1 MNLLT
6 FMIPLILIGVA
17 CNSADE
23 KVFKGGSTE
32 SKPVTTLLNGTEG
45 VKGFDATAEVKTA
58 ATVTYLM
65 KVTSESGAALCEGE
79 ATVMIMS
86 NFSMSFPKAEIDCVS
101 LKVNLAKAL
110 EAGGGIGGGDPKE
123 AQENIVHDGKVLSL
137 KKLANATFDPPR
149 PMLLGPIIQD
159 ASKYKNFTQTTQ
171 HSLNGTDPESGAV
184 VTGSGSFAIEV
195 LDHKTTYKNK
205 FIDEEFENVI
215 HWQMTT
221 SGFKGVPA
229 KIGLVF
235 ERWEWLWNTRPIM
248 IPKLSFTGHLSDFIS
263 GDAGANADALVG
275 ILKIDLTVKEYK
287 INKD

>member
-1 MNLLT
+1 MKSLNYILPLL
-6 FMIPLILIGVA
+6 LISAG
-17 CNSADE
+17 CNPDDE
-23 KVFKGGSTE
+23 KVFKGGSSE

-45 VKGFDATAEVKTA
+45 VTGFDATAEVKTA
-58 ATVTYLM
+58 ATVTYIM

-79 ATVMIMS
+79 ATIKIMS

-137 KKLANATFDPPR
+137 KKLANANFDPPR

-159 ASKYKNFTQTTQ
+159 VSKYKNFKQTTK
-171 HSLNGTDPESGAV
+171 HSLTGTDPESGV
-184 VTGSGSFAIEV
+184 PVSGTGSFNIEV
-195 LDHKTTYKNK
+195 LDYKTTYKNK
-205 FIDEEFENVI
+205 YLDEEFENVI

-221 SGFKGVPA
+221 SGFKDVPA
-229 KIGLVF
+229 KIGLIF
-235 ERWEWLWNTRPIM
+235 ERWEWLWNVRPIM
-248 IPKLSFTGHLSDFIS
+248 IPKLSFTGRLSDFIS

-275 ILKIDLTVKEYK
+275 ILKIDLTVKEYT
-287 INKD
+287 INKE